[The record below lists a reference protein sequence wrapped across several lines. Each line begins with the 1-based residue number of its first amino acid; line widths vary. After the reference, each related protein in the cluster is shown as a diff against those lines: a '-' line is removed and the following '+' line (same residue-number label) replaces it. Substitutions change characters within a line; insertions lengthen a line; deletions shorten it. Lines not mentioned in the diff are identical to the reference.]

1 MPSAIAVSALT
12 QRAKSGAVT
21 LHDVSLAIDPGEL
34 VAIIGGSGSG
44 KTTLLDT
51 MCGLRPPAAGEVSLV
66 SGEIGYVP
74 QDDVIHLTL
83 PLARTLRYAA
93 ALRGV
98 PSASVDRVLRT
109 LQLTGRSHVPVGQ
122 LSGGERKRASI
133 ASELLAGPA
142 LFFLDEPT
150 SGLDP
155 ARGAELM
162 RTLRRLAEGGT
173 AVVLTT
179 HNPSDADRCDKVAVL
194 AAGGRLAFFGTPAQ
208 ARDHFGT
215 SALEQIY
222 PLLDGTAEADIRAA
236 QDQHQGQD
244 QDQDQHQHQGHQPVP
259 PSAASLR
266 SGDGPRTPARRPIR
280 QWLLL
285 TQRNASMLSRA
296 RLTVAILVGAPV
308 MVLLMFLVLFR
319 PGAFDPARPSPAAT
333 VMILFWVAF
342 GGFFFGLTYGL
353 LQICG
358 EFAVLRRE
366 RFAGVSASA
375 YVLAKVAVLL
385 PLLALVDLLF
395 VVVLRL
401 LGRLPDAGDYGAAL
415 VTLLLSSA
423 AALGLGLLIS
433 AAVSEP
439 SQATIALPMLCFPQ
453 VLFVGAILPVP
464 TMAVAGQWIS
474 YAMTNRWAFEALGHS
489 LGVAGLWANGRS
501 PLGPPLLASYGTTFA
516 RPVAADWL
524 ILGGFTVAFLAAT
537 IAVVIRK
544 TAAPGRRRPLVPA
557 AAAPSSAVQAGG

>member
-1 MPSAIAVSALT
+1 MVAVQSAIEVCAVA
-12 QRAKSGAVT
+12 QQAKSGAVT
-21 LHDVSLAIDPGEL
+21 LHDVSLAINPGEL

-51 MCGLRPPAAGEVSLV
+51 MCGLRPPAAGSVSLI
-66 SGEIGYVP
+66 SENIGYVP

-98 PSASVDRVLRT
+98 PGSCVGEVLRT
-109 LQLTGRSHVPVGQ
+109 LELTGRSHVPVGQ

-133 ASELLAGPA
+133 ASELLAGPT

-162 RTLRRLAEGGT
+162 RTLRGLAEGGT
-173 AVVLTT
+173 TVVLTT
-179 HNPSDADRCDKVAVL
+179 HNPSDAERCDKVAVL

-215 SALEQIY
+215 PNLEEIY
-222 PLLDGTAEADIRAA
+222 QVLDGTPAA
-236 QDQHQGQD
+236 VGRGAGTEQLDS
-244 QDQDQHQHQGHQPVP
+244 
-259 PSAASLR
+259 PSAASPR
-266 SGDGPRTPARRPIR
+266 PGDRPKTPARRPVR

-285 TQRNASMLSRA
+285 TKRNADMLTRD
-296 RLTVAILVGAPV
+296 RLTLAILIGAPV

-319 PGAFDPARPSPAAT
+319 PVAFDPARPSPAAT

-358 EFAVLRRE
+358 EFGVLRRE
-366 RFAGVSASA
+366 RFAGLGASA

-395 VVVLRL
+395 LVVLRL
-401 LGRLPDAGDYGAAL
+401 LGRLPDSGDYGAMF

-464 TMAVAGQWIS
+464 AMAVVGKWIS

-489 LGVAGLWANGRS
+489 LGVAALWANGRS
-501 PLGPPLLASYGTTFA
+501 ALGPPLLASYGTTFT
-516 RPVAADWL
+516 RPVTVDWL

-537 IAVVIRK
+537 IAIVLRK
-544 TAAPGRRRPLVPA
+544 TTAAGRPLPTA
-557 AAAPSSAVQAGG
+557 AVRVPSSAVQAGG

>member
-51 MCGLRPPAAGEVSLV
+51 MCGLRPPAAGSVSLV

-98 PSASVDRVLRT
+98 PSDSVDRVLRT

-215 SALEQIY
+215 GALEQIY
-222 PLLDGTAEADIRAA
+222 QLLDGTAESDIRA
-236 QDQHQGQD
+236 D
-244 QDQDQHQHQGHQPVP
+244 QDHLTVP
-259 PSAASLR
+259 ASPR
-266 SGDGPRTPARRPIR
+266 PDVGPRTPGRRPIR

-401 LGRLPDAGDYGAAL
+401 LGRLPDTGDYGAAL

-464 TMAVAGQWIS
+464 TMAAAGQWIS
-474 YAMTNRWAFEALGHS
+474 YAMTNRWALEALGHS

-537 IAVVIRK
+537 MAVVIRK
-544 TAAPGRRRPLVPA
+544 TAAPGRRPLVPA
-557 AAAPSSAVQAGG
+557 AAAASSAVQAGG

>member
-1 MPSAIAVSALT
+1 VQSAIEVHALA
-12 QRAKSGAVT
+12 QRVKSGAVT

-44 KTTLLDT
+44 KTTLLDA
-51 MCGLRPPAAGEVSLV
+51 MCGLRPPAAGSVRLI
-66 SGEIGYVP
+66 SGNIGYVP

-93 ALRGV
+93 ALRAV
-98 PSASVDRVLRT
+98 PVASVDKVLRT
-109 LQLTGRSHVPVGQ
+109 LQLSGRSHVPVGQ

-162 RTLRRLAEGGT
+162 RTLRGLADGGT
-173 AVVLTT
+173 TVVLTT

-194 AAGGRLAFFGTPAQ
+194 AAGGRLAFFGTPAE

-215 SALEQIY
+215 PTLEEIY
-222 PLLDGTAEADIRAA
+222 PLLDGTADAADVGVRT
-236 QDQHQGQD
+236 Q
-244 QDQDQHQHQGHQPVP
+244 QPVA
-259 PSAASLR
+259 PSTTASLR
-266 SGDGPRTPARRPIR
+266 PGDGPKTPARRPFR

-285 TQRNASMLSRA
+285 TQRNADMLTRA

-401 LGRLPDAGDYGAAL
+401 LGRLPDTGDYGAAF

-433 AAVSEP
+433 ATVSEP

-464 TMAVAGQWIS
+464 TMAVVGKWIS

-489 LGVAGLWANGRS
+489 LGVARLWANGRS

-516 RPVAADWL
+516 RPVTADWL

-544 TAAPGRRRPLVPA
+544 TATAGRPLVSA
-557 AAAPSSAVQAGG
+557 AAAVPSSAVQAGG

>member
-1 MPSAIAVSALT
+1 MLT
-12 QRAKSGAVT
+12 
-21 LHDVSLAIDPGEL
+21 
-34 VAIIGGSGSG
+34 
-44 KTTLLDT
+44 
-51 MCGLRPPAAGEVSLV
+51 
-66 SGEIGYVP
+66 
-74 QDDVIHLTL
+74 
-83 PLARTLRYAA
+83 
-93 ALRGV
+93 
-98 PSASVDRVLRT
+98 
-109 LQLTGRSHVPVGQ
+109 
-122 LSGGERKRASI
+122 
-133 ASELLAGPA
+133 
-142 LFFLDEPT
+142 
-150 SGLDP
+150 
-155 ARGAELM
+155 
-162 RTLRRLAEGGT
+162 
-173 AVVLTT
+173 
-179 HNPSDADRCDKVAVL
+179 
-194 AAGGRLAFFGTPAQ
+194 
-208 ARDHFGT
+208 
-215 SALEQIY
+215 
-222 PLLDGTAEADIRAA
+222 
-236 QDQHQGQD
+236 
-244 QDQDQHQHQGHQPVP
+244 
-259 PSAASLR
+259 
-266 SGDGPRTPARRPIR
+266 
-280 QWLLL
+280 
-285 TQRNASMLSRA
+285 RA
-296 RLTVAILVGAPV
+296 RLTVAILIGAPV

-401 LGRLPDAGDYGAAL
+401 LGRLPDTGDYGAAF

-464 TMAVAGQWIS
+464 TMAVAGKWIS

-516 RPVAADWL
+516 RPVTADWL

-544 TAAPGRRRPLVPA
+544 TAAAGRPQASA
-557 AAAPSSAVQAGG
+557 AASVPSSAVQAGG

>member
-1 MPSAIAVSALT
+1 MVVVQSAIEVRELAQQT
-12 QRAKSGAVT
+12 KSGVVT

-51 MCGLRPPAAGEVSLV
+51 MCGLRPPAAGTVNLI
-66 SGEIGYVP
+66 SGNIGYVP
-74 QDDVIHLTL
+74 QDDVIHLAL

-93 ALRGV
+93 ALRAV
-98 PSASVDRVLRT
+98 PAASVDQVLRT
-109 LQLTGRSHVPVGQ
+109 LELTGRSLVPVGQ

-133 ASELLAGPA
+133 ASELLAGPT

-162 RTLRRLAEGGT
+162 RTLRGLADAGT
-173 AVVLTT
+173 TVVVTT
-179 HNPSDADRCDKVAVL
+179 HNPSDADRCDKVAAL
-194 AAGGRLAFFGTPAQ
+194 APGGRLAFFGTPAE

-215 SALEQIY
+215 PTLEEIY
-222 PLLDGTAEADIRAA
+222 GLLDGTGDAAGLAVQAAERPRPGPAS
-236 QDQHQGQD
+236 
-244 QDQDQHQHQGHQPVP
+244 P
-259 PSAASLR
+259 PAASPR
-266 SGDGPRTPARRPIR
+266 PGDEPGGPARHPFR

-285 TQRNASMLSRA
+285 TRRNADMLTRA
-296 RLTVAILVGAPV
+296 PLTLAILVGAPV

-319 PGAFDPARPSPAAT
+319 PGAFNPAQPSPAAT

-358 EFAVLRRE
+358 EFGVLRRE
-366 RFAGVSASA
+366 RFAGVGASA

-385 PLLALVDLLF
+385 PLLALVDALF
-395 VVVLRL
+395 LVVLRA
-401 LGRLPDAGDYGAAL
+401 LGRLPDTGDYGATF

-464 TMAVAGQWIS
+464 TMAVVGRWIS

-489 LGVAGLWANGRS
+489 LGVGALWADGRS
-501 PLGPPLLASYGTTFA
+501 PLGRPLLASYGTTFA

-524 ILGGFTVAFLAAT
+524 ILAGFTVAFLAVT
-537 IAVVIRK
+537 IGIVVRK
-544 TAAPGRRRPLVPA
+544 TTVADRPVTSAAGLESSP
-557 AAAPSSAVQAGG
+557 SAVQARG